1 MMIVLTS
8 VIILSAIIYHR
19 WAIQQNNRF
28 IRYLL
33 KPGTI
38 LLIILLAIFGSEFE
52 STFSHWV
59 VIALIFSCVGD
70 VFLMFH
76 EKWFLA
82 GLVSFL
88 LAHLLYSIGIMAS
101 FTLTIGGEER
111 VAGVLLLLVSVLF
124 FYVLYPSVK
133 QTGGHILV
141 LAVAVYII
149 VIATMVWLA
158 VLTNVTILILAAL
171 LFFISDAILA
181 LDRFKQPFKWA
192 EHLVMSTY
200 FAAQLLFALSIS
212 V

>member
-1 MMIVLTS
+1 MIIVFTS

-33 KPGTI
+33 PGTM

-70 VFLMFH
+70 VFLMLH

-141 LAVAVYII
+141 L
-149 VIATMVWLA
+149 L
-158 VLTNVTILILAAL
+158 LRSILSSL
-171 LFFISDAILA
+171 LL
-181 LDRFKQPFKWA
+181 WCG
-192 EHLVMSTY
+192 
-200 FAAQLLFALSIS
+200 LLS
-212 V
+212 